1 VVCAFG
7 RGRRP
12 GFWKG
17 GAVGDGE
24 KGSDNPGVIAPP
36 PLIYAAGLAAG
47 LLANRLRPTPLLPG
61 ALSKV
66 LGWPLVAGG
75 ISLGL
80 WGFREMRRAGTN
92 VDPYHPTTAIVEAGP
107 YAFTRNPLYVG
118 MALVYAGVSARANAL
133 PAALLLPVVLHLVD
147 RGVVKRE
154 ERYLEGKFG
163 EEYRRYKG
171 RVRRWI

>member
-1 VVCAFG
+1 M
-7 RGRRP
+7 
-12 GFWKG
+12 
-17 GAVGDGE
+17 GE
-24 KGSDNPGVIAPP
+24 GNGNGSDSPGVIAPP
-36 PLIYAAGLAAG
+36 PLIYAGGLVAG
-47 LLANRLRPTPLLPG
+47 LLANRLHPTPFLTK

-66 LGWPLVAGG
+66 LGWPPVVGG
-75 ISLGL
+75 LSLGL

-92 VDPYHPTTAIVEAGP
+92 VDPYRPTTAIVEAGP

-118 MALVYAGVSARANAL
+118 MALVYVGVSARANAL

-147 RGVVKRE
+147 RGVIKRE

>member
-1 VVCAFG
+1 MS
-7 RGRRP
+7 
-12 GFWKG
+12 
-17 GAVGDGE
+17 DGE
-24 KGSDNPGVIAPP
+24 ERDSDNPGVIAPP

-61 ALSKV
+61 TLSKM
-66 LGWPLVAGG
+66 LGWPLVASGL
-75 ISLGL
+75 SLGL
-80 WGFREMRRAGTN
+80 WGFGEMRRAGTS
-92 VDPYHPTTAIVEAGP
+92 VDPYRPTTAIVEGGP
-107 YAFTRNPLYVG
+107 YGFTRNPLYVG
-118 MALVYAGVSARANAL
+118 MALVYTGVSARANAL

-147 RGVVKRE
+147 RGVIKRE

>member
-1 VVCAFG
+1 MS
-7 RGRRP
+7 
-12 GFWKG
+12 
-17 GAVGDGE
+17 DGE
-24 KGSDNPGVIAPP
+24 ERDSDNPGVIAPP

-61 ALSKV
+61 TLSKM
-66 LGWPLVAGG
+66 LGWPLVASGL
-75 ISLGL
+75 SLGL
-80 WGFREMRRAGTN
+80 WGFGEMRRAGTN
-92 VDPYHPTTAIVEAGP
+92 VDPYSPTTAIVEEGP
-107 YAFTRNPLYVG
+107 YGFTRNPLYVG

-147 RGVVKRE
+147 RGVIKRE